1 MKAVIIKDT
10 KNLTHIYNSDKVVNI
25 DITPLNVVSV
35 AHDGLEVNV
44 YEVKIY
50 FITASVMATGTFE
63 CNEHSV
69 NFILDSLNK

>member
-10 KNLTHIYNSDKVVNI
+10 KNRTHIYNSDKVVNI
-25 DITPLNVVSV
+25 DIIPLNAV
-35 AHDGLEVNV
+35 HDDLFC

-50 FITASVMATGTFE
+50 FITASVMTTDTFE
-63 CNEHSV
+63 CNEHGV